1 MTAPAAAL
9 LQERFRE
16 ALGAVPP
23 EGLALGA
30 MRSRIYTRLARVH
43 RDLDEVPE
51 AMTNYMQA
59 VQGLHDAER
68 ASSVEFADLNL
79 EYARYGSEVAKSPI
93 TTMVLPKNQ
102 SNKSNQT
109 ETKDGITW
117 KKGGEMTNKEKAASA
132 GVGPDLTACTQ
143 MVQAAREIYAS
154 LGMTEKVAEADSAL
168 GRDVLHGV
176 V

>member
-30 MRSRIYTRLARVH
+30 LRSRIYTRLARVH

-93 TTMVLPKNQ
+93 TTMILPKNQ
-102 SNKSNQT
+102 SNKSLPYLHNIQVFSTVKVKVFAQFGCLQT
-109 ETKDGITW
+109 GS
-117 KKGGEMTNKEKAASA
+117 M
-132 GVGPDLTACTQ
+132 PP
-143 MVQAAREIYAS
+143 
-154 LGMTEKVAEADSAL
+154 
-168 GRDVLHGV
+168 
-176 V
+176 